1 MQELAS
7 TVAPALEMAHVL
19 FMDIV
24 AYSTLPMEQ
33 ACDVLSKLQDSVRD
47 TATFARAQRKD
58 RLICLPTGDGMALVF
73 FGDPESPVCCARE
86 LTQALRQHPEIKLR
100 MGIHTGPVYRVADI
114 NANRNVA
121 GGGINM
127 AQRVMDCG
135 DAGHILVSNA
145 VAEVLVQLS
154 TWSPFL
160 RDLGEV
166 EVKHGV
172 RVHIYNL
179 HTGEAGNPELPQKL
193 RTVAAE
199 PQQEAVPT
207 AASPIKPGQIDA
219 GQLKPGQTIGNYE
232 ALSQLGPGINAEVYK
247 VRHLISH
254 RTEVLKLL
262 RPERIGGEHSDRFLK
277 ETRVLASLSHP
288 HIARLLTAFKADDRI
303 AMVTEFIEGQDLGAK
318 LRTHWPER
326 VSEGTEYILQ
336 VLSALEYAHTRGV
349 IHRDIKPPNIMI
361 TPQGQAKILGFGMP
375 FEAAD
380 LSTRPESTPGS
391 LCYMSPEQLRGER
404 VDSRSDLYSASVVL
418 YEIVTGRRPFDGK
431 TEHEIVT
438 GHLREH
444 QVARGH

>member
-24 AYSTLPMEQ
+24 AYSKLPMEQ
-33 ACDVLSKLQDSVRD
+33 ACDVLSKLQDSVRN

-166 EVKHGV
+166 QVKHGI

-179 HTGEAGNPELPQKL
+179 HTGEAGNPEMPQKL
-193 RTVAAE
+193 RTAAAG
-199 PQQEAVPT
+199 PRQEAFPI
-207 AASPIKPGQIDA
+207 AASPVKPGQI
-219 GQLKPGQTIGNYE
+219 K
-232 ALSQLGPGINAEVYK
+232 
-247 VRHLISH
+247 
-254 RTEVLKLL
+254 
-262 RPERIGGEHSDRFLK
+262 
-277 ETRVLASLSHP
+277 
-288 HIARLLTAFKADDRI
+288 
-303 AMVTEFIEGQDLGAK
+303 
-318 LRTHWPER
+318 PER
-326 VSEGTEYILQ
+326 V
-336 VLSALEYAHTRGV
+336 
-349 IHRDIKPPNIMI
+349 KPRQIDPGHII
-361 TPQGQAKILGFGMP
+361 GSY
-375 FEAAD
+375 EA
-380 LSTRPESTPGS
+380 
-391 LCYMSPEQLRGER
+391 
-404 VDSRSDLYSASVVL
+404 
-418 YEIVTGRRPFDGK
+418 
-431 TEHEIVT
+431 
-438 GHLREH
+438 
-444 QVARGH
+444 